1 MGLPQKSLQR
11 YTCLLAYRQQC
22 SWAVACQRRSGV
34 YDALSAKIAAKAGHK
49 AAFISGYAVRAFPFS
64 CSGAVGAV
72 LPHSVREANCS
83 RARTSRQGIVSPAR
97 SSPSRVCSGV
107 SSFPVAGRRSACVT
121 NLCSCS
127 CSAQLGKWLQHWYP
141 TIAAGLGIGICDC
154 VLVTHGT
161 NRHAV
166 HTHTHAAGCSRGRQ
180 AAGEK
185 LH

>member
-121 NLCSCS
+121 YQFMLVLVLCS
-127 CSAQLGKWLQHWYP
+127 AGKVATALVSYNCCRFRYRYMRLRACHTWYQPARCAHAHTRSWLLPWP
-141 TIAAGLGIGICDC
+141 TG
-154 VLVTHGT
+154 
-161 NRHAV
+161 
-166 HTHTHAAGCSRGRQ
+166 SR
-180 AAGEK
+180 
-185 LH
+185 